1 MARVCTNFL
10 PGARNSNT
18 VLDGDVCCSVSTQ
31 PGVLSK
37 AEVIIRAQV
46 NHILHYPICVP
57 GREREEDNKTEE
69 AINERR
75 LVFASVLVHLMTGAA
90 N

>member
-10 PGARNSNT
+10 PGARNSDT
-18 VLDGDVCCSVSTQ
+18 VLDGDLGCRVSTQ

-46 NHILHYPICVP
+46 NHILHYPTRVP
-57 GREREEDNKTEE
+57 GREREEDNQTEE
-69 AINERR
+69 AINERKF
-75 LVFASVLVHLMTGAA
+75 VFATVLVHLMTGTA